1 MREMPLMKRCSPRRG
16 KNPRRDETDSR
27 SFRAFTAG
35 EQKDGWQPVEIR
47 SADGTKL
54 RGTYIENSRSSDRTV
69 ILLHGLY
76 QNRSMCI
83 PYVDMYRDMGYNVLL
98 IDQRKCHGK
107 AAAAIPPG
115 VFVKRTILTPGQS
128 GWRGKD
134 GGVKIGMHGI
144 SLGAAMALIYS
155 GTERGKNISFYVADS
170 AYGGMMELGKD
181 KISAYTGDPRFC
193 GGWISWSL
201 FPKRPV
207 AEERKDTVRHRSA
220 GGGQTYDSACPFSPR
235 RRGTL
240 IPPKTAEELLQ
251 ASGSSKKELLF
262 LTARHT
268 MEMAVNGDAYR
279 KAVAYFLK
287 VFLKTCDT
295 IKDREVL
302 N

>member
-1 MREMPLMKRCSPRRG
+1 MRFFFKIVKILILFLLLAFVGAGFYAGNAAYETMLTAPWEKILGVTKQTADLSRIHRR
-16 KNPRRDETDSR
+16 
-27 SFRAFTAG
+27 

-98 IDQRKCHGK
+98 IDQRGHGE
-107 AAAAIPPG
+107 
-115 VFVKRTILTPGQS
+115 S
-128 GWRGKD
+128 GGSHTTWGLRETDDLDAWTEWLRGKD

-181 KISAYTGDPRFC
+181 KISA
-193 GGWISWSL
+193 
-201 FPKRPV
+201 
-207 AEERKDTVRHRSA
+207 
-220 GGGQTYDSACPFSPR
+220 
-235 RRGTL
+235 
-240 IPPKTAEELLQ
+240 
-251 ASGSSKKELLF
+251 
-262 LTARHT
+262 
-268 MEMAVNGDAYR
+268 
-279 KAVAYFLK
+279 
-287 VFLKTCDT
+287 
-295 IKDREVL
+295 
-302 N
+302 

>member
-1 MREMPLMKRCSPRRG
+1 MRFFFKIVKILILFLLLAFVGAGFYAGNTAYETMLTAPWEKILGVTKQTADLSRIHRR
-16 KNPRRDETDSR
+16 
-27 SFRAFTAG
+27 

-54 RGTYIENSRSSDRTV
+54 RGTYIENNRSSDRTV

-98 IDQRKCHGK
+98 IDQRGHGE
-107 AAAAIPPG
+107 
-115 VFVKRTILTPGQS
+115 S
-128 GWRGKD
+128 GGSHTTWGLRETDDLDAWTEWLRGKD

-181 KISAYTGDPRFC
+181 KISAYTGDPGFC

-201 FPKRPV
+201 FFK
-207 AEERKDTVRHRSA
+207 
-220 GGGQTYDSACPFSPR
+220 
-235 RRGTL
+235 
-240 IPPKTAEELLQ
+240 
-251 ASGSSKKELLF
+251 ASCG
-262 LTARHT
+262 
-268 MEMAVNGDAYR
+268 
-279 KAVAYFLK
+279 
-287 VFLKTCDT
+287 
-295 IKDREVL
+295 
-302 N
+302 